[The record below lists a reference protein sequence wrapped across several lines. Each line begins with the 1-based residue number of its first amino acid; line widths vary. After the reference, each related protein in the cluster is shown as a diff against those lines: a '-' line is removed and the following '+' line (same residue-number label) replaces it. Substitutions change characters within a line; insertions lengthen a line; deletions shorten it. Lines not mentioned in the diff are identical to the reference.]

1 MKRILTI
8 DGGGIKG
15 VFPASFLATV
25 EDTINDNIANYFDLI
40 VGTSTGGIIAMG
52 LGLGLSAKEILDFY
66 EESGPYIFG
75 GNRFLRSLRWL
86 GIAKYS
92 SKKLKEKLSIC
103 FDQRKLGDSTKRL
116 VIPCTNLETGEV
128 HVYKTAHHPR
138 LQRDYKEDAIEAV
151 LATTAAPTYFRPHS
165 SFSGVPLTDGGIWA
179 NNPVCVAVIE
189 AISVLNWSRD
199 SIKVLSI
206 GCTTEPLKINW
217 GRRSSLGIIYWAKK
231 LINLLYC
238 HRKFGPLSKTRLWY
252 NIYLLER
259 SIRWRN
265 ENEET
270 SLPSSKPKLFLRHLR
285 VKVHKRN
292 CVGDTTSAMN
302 NSQSGSD
309 NFLKMQRPSLNPLI
323 SSLMPI

>member
-25 EDTINDNIANYFDLI
+25 EDTIEDNIANYFDLI

-52 LGLGLSAKEILDFY
+52 LGLGLSAKEILTFY

-103 FDQRKLGDSTKRL
+103 FNQRKLGDSVKRL

-138 LQRDYKEDAIEAV
+138 LQRDYKEEAIEAI
-151 LATTAAPTYFRPHS
+151 LATTAAPTYFRPHKS
-165 SFSGVPLTDGGIWA
+165 PSGTPLTDGGIWA

-199 SIKVLSI
+199 SIRVLSI

-231 LINLLYC
+231 LINLFMLTPSNAALGMAGLLIG
-238 HRKFGPLSKTRLWY
+238 HD
-252 NIYLLER
+252 NI
-259 SIRWRN
+259 IRIEPVVPRGRF
-265 ENEET
+265 
-270 SLPSSKPKLFLRHLR
+270 SL
-285 VKVHKRN
+285 
-292 CVGDTTSAMN
+292 DQTME
-302 NSQSGSD
+302 
-309 NFLKMQRPSLNPLI
+309 I
-323 SSLMPI
+323 SSLKGLGDSEARKALPTLNKIFLNDHAEPFEAYRK

>member
-1 MKRILTI
+1 MKRILSI

-25 EDTINDNIANYFDLI
+25 EDTIEDNIANYFDLI

-52 LGLGLSAKEILDFY
+52 LGLGLSAKDILKFY

-92 SKKLKEKLSIC
+92 SKKLKEKLTIC
-103 FDQRKLGDSTKRL
+103 FNQRKLGDSVKRL

-138 LQRDYKEDAIEAV
+138 LQRDYKEEAIEAV
-151 LATTAAPTYFRPHS
+151 LATTAAPTYFRPHQS
-165 SFSGVPLTDGGIWA
+165 SSGTPLTDGGIWA
-179 NNPVCVAVIE
+179 NNPVCVAIIE
-189 AISVLNWSRD
+189 AISVLNWPKD

-217 GRRSSLGIIYWAKK
+217 GRRSSLGILYWAKK
-231 LINLLYC
+231 LINLFMLTPSNASLGMASLLIG
-238 HRKFGPLSKTRLWY
+238 HE
-252 NIYLLER
+252 NI
-259 SIRWRN
+259 IRIEPVVPRGRFN
-265 ENEET
+265 LDQTKE
-270 SLPSSKPKLFLRHLR
+270 
-285 VKVHKRN
+285 
-292 CVGDTTSAMN
+292 
-302 NSQSGSD
+302 
-309 NFLKMQRPSLNPLI
+309 I
-323 SSLMPI
+323 SSLKGLGNSEARKALPNLNKIFLNNHAEPFEAYHK

>member
-25 EDTINDNIANYFDLI
+25 EDTIEDNIANYFDLI

-52 LGLGLSAKEILDFY
+52 LGLGLSAKEILAFY

-103 FDQRKLGDSTKRL
+103 FNQRKLGDSVKRL

-138 LQRDYKEDAIEAV
+138 LQRDYKEEAIEV
-151 LATTAAPTYFRPHS
+151 ILATTAAPTYFRPHKS
-165 SFSGVPLTDGGIWA
+165 SSGTPLTDGGIWA

-189 AISVLNWSRD
+189 AISLLNWSRD
-199 SIKVLSI
+199 SIRVLSI

-231 LINLLYC
+231 LINLLVLTPSNAALGMAGLLIG
-238 HRKFGPLSKTRLWY
+238 HD
-252 NIYLLER
+252 NI
-259 SIRWRN
+259 IRIEPVVPRGRF
-265 ENEET
+265 
-270 SLPSSKPKLFLRHLR
+270 SLDQTKE
-285 VKVHKRN
+285 
-292 CVGDTTSAMN
+292 
-302 NSQSGSD
+302 
-309 NFLKMQRPSLNPLI
+309 I
-323 SSLMPI
+323 SSLKGLGDSEARKALPTLNKIFLNDHAEPFEAYHK